1 MINTLQ
7 KKGVLGQRFGVAVE
21 DRIQLSRLDF
31 LCPLSHI
38 IAMNSRI
45 DQIPQDGFAP
55 MAAMEQF
62 RGDQENAYT
71 IASRTI
77 APVEAQLKEGEALT
91 DLANIVYVGQ
101 FIADS
106 EAAAVAALEII
117 YVIAMLIVNIIWR
130 LALKKLKPEWY

>member
-1 MINTLQ
+1 
-7 KKGVLGQRFGVAVE
+7 
-21 DRIQLSRLDF
+21 
-31 LCPLSHI
+31 
-38 IAMNSRI
+38 
-45 DQIPQDGFAP
+45 
-55 MAAMEQF
+55 MEQF